1 MEEQIFNIM
10 LKWINVPYVKGK
22 DYPTGIQGM
31 GPSAQEIT
39 SHVMEFMRWI
49 KMNCN
54 LGYAKINSIPEAC
67 WHIRDT
73 TYYLEDEE
81 IYQYW
86 LKNIKE

>member
-39 SHVMEFMRWI
+39 THVMEFVGWEHLNTI
-49 KMNCN
+49 TH
-54 LGYAKINSIPEAC
+54 NSLVWYIVIEPGSVRHTLNEV
-67 WHIRDT
+67 
-73 TYYLEDEE
+73 
-81 IYQYW
+81 YQYW
-86 LKNIKE
+86 LKNVKDESV